1 MTTGLNLPHFVER
14 SARSL
19 DSDHKL
25 GKTVPR
31 KDKHVTHQITLE
43 LLADMAGL
51 EKADKALDELALA
64 VQLPEQTLFQVRL
77 VLEEVLMNVI
87 SYGAG
92 DSAVPHVQLNM
103 AQKDGT
109 LSMEI
114 ADNGVA
120 FDPLQLPAPDL
131 DAEID
136 DRPIGGLGIFLVRE
150 LMDSVT
156 YRRDGDWNRLVVTKT
171 VPT

>member
-1 MTTGLNLPHFVER
+1 VER
-14 SARSL
+14 SAWSF

-31 KDKHVTHQITLE
+31 KDKHVAYQITLE
-43 LLADMAGL
+43 LSADMAGL
-51 EKADKALDELALA
+51 EKADKTLDELALA
-64 VQLPEQTLFQVRL
+64 VHLPEETLFQVRL

-92 DSAVPHVQLNM
+92 GGAVPRVKLSM
-103 AQKDGT
+103 AQEDST

-114 ADNGVA
+114 ADNGIA

-156 YRRDGDWNRLVVTKT
+156 YRRDGDWNRLRVTKT

>member
-1 MTTGLNLPHFVER
+1 MTY
-14 SARSL
+14 
-19 DSDHKL
+19 
-25 GKTVPR
+25 
-31 KDKHVTHQITLE
+31 QITLE

-51 EKADKALDELALA
+51 EKADKSLDELALA
-64 VQLPEQTLFQVRL
+64 VQLPEETLFQVRL

-92 DSAVPHVQLNM
+92 DGAVPHVQLNM

-114 ADNGVA
+114 ADNGIA

>member
-1 MTTGLNLPHFVER
+1 M
-14 SARSL
+14 AY
-19 DSDHKL
+19 
-25 GKTVPR
+25 
-31 KDKHVTHQITLE
+31 QITLE

-51 EKADKALDELALA
+51 EKADKTLDELALA
-64 VQLPEQTLFQVRL
+64 VQLPEETLFQVRL

-92 DSAVPHVQLNM
+92 GGAVPHVQLNM
-103 AQKDGT
+103 AQQDGT

-114 ADNGVA
+114 ADNGIA

-156 YRRDGDWNRLVVTKT
+156 YRRDGDWNRLMVTKT
-171 VPT
+171 VPS

>member
-1 MTTGLNLPHFVER
+1 M
-14 SARSL
+14 AY
-19 DSDHKL
+19 
-25 GKTVPR
+25 
-31 KDKHVTHQITLE
+31 QITLE

-64 VQLPEQTLFQVRL
+64 VQLPEETLFQVRL

-92 DSAVPHVQLNM
+92 DGAVPHVQLNM

-114 ADNGVA
+114 ADNGIA

-156 YRRDGDWNRLVVTKT
+156 YRRDGDWNRLMVTKT

>member
-1 MTTGLNLPHFVER
+1 V
-14 SARSL
+14 AY
-19 DSDHKL
+19 
-25 GKTVPR
+25 
-31 KDKHVTHQITLE
+31 QITLE
-43 LLADMAGL
+43 LSADMAGL
-51 EKADKALDELALA
+51 EKADKTLDELAL
-64 VQLPEQTLFQVRL
+64 VVHLPEETLFQVRL

-92 DSAVPHVQLNM
+92 SGAVLHVQLNM
-103 AQKDGT
+103 AHEDGT

-114 ADNGVA
+114 ADNGIA

-156 YRRDGDWNRLVVTKT
+156 YRRDGDWNRLTVTKT
-171 VPT
+171 VPI

>member
-1 MTTGLNLPHFVER
+1 M
-14 SARSL
+14 AY
-19 DSDHKL
+19 
-25 GKTVPR
+25 
-31 KDKHVTHQITLE
+31 QITLE

-64 VQLPEQTLFQVRL
+64 VQLPEETLFQVRL

-92 DSAVPHVQLNM
+92 DGAVPHVQLNM

-114 ADNGVA
+114 ADNGIA

-156 YRRDGDWNRLVVTKT
+156 YRRDGDWNRLMVTKT
-171 VPT
+171 VST

>member
-1 MTTGLNLPHFVER
+1 V
-14 SARSL
+14 AY
-19 DSDHKL
+19 
-25 GKTVPR
+25 
-31 KDKHVTHQITLE
+31 QITLE
-43 LLADMAGL
+43 LSADMAGL
-51 EKADKALDELALA
+51 EKADKTLDEFALA
-64 VQLPEQTLFQVRL
+64 VHLPEETLFQARL

-92 DSAVPHVQLNM
+92 GGAVPDVQLNM

-114 ADNGVA
+114 ADNGIA

-131 DAEID
+131 DADID

-156 YRRDGDWNRLVVTKT
+156 YRRDGDWNRLMVTKT
-171 VPT
+171 APS

>member
-1 MTTGLNLPHFVER
+1 M
-14 SARSL
+14 
-19 DSDHKL
+19 L

-31 KDKHVTHQITLE
+31 KDKHVAYQITLE

-51 EKADKALDELALA
+51 EKADKTLDELALA
-64 VQLPEQTLFQVRL
+64 VHLPEETLFQIRL

-92 DSAVPHVQLNM
+92 DGAVPHVQLNM

-109 LSMEI
+109 FSMEI
-114 ADNGVA
+114 ADNGIA

-131 DAEID
+131 NAEID

-156 YRRDGDWNRLVVTKT
+156 YRRDGDWNRLMVTKT

>member
-1 MTTGLNLPHFVER
+1 V
-14 SARSL
+14 AY
-19 DSDHKL
+19 
-25 GKTVPR
+25 
-31 KDKHVTHQITLE
+31 QITLE
-43 LLADMAGL
+43 LSADMAGL
-51 EKADKALDELALA
+51 EKADKTLDELAL
-64 VQLPEQTLFQVRL
+64 VVHLPEETLFQVRL

-92 DSAVPHVQLNM
+92 GGAVPHVQLNM
-103 AQKDGT
+103 AHEDGT

-114 ADNGVA
+114 ADNGIA

-156 YRRDGDWNRLVVTKT
+156 YRRDGDWNRLTVTKT
-171 VPT
+171 VPI

>member
-1 MTTGLNLPHFVER
+1 MAYR
-14 SARSL
+14 
-19 DSDHKL
+19 
-25 GKTVPR
+25 
-31 KDKHVTHQITLE
+31 ITLE
-43 LLADMAGL
+43 LSADMAGL
-51 EKADKALDELALA
+51 EKADKTLDEFALA
-64 VQLPEQTLFQVRL
+64 VHLGEEPLFQLRL

-92 DSAVPHVQLNM
+92 GGAVPHVQLNM
-103 AQKDGT
+103 VHEENT

-114 ADNGVA
+114 ADNGIA
-120 FDPLQLPAPDL
+120 FDPLQLPPPDL

-156 YRRDGDWNRLVVTKT
+156 YRRDGDWNRLMVTKT
-171 VPT
+171 VGI

>member
-1 MTTGLNLPHFVER
+1 MTY
-14 SARSL
+14 
-19 DSDHKL
+19 
-25 GKTVPR
+25 
-31 KDKHVTHQITLE
+31 QITLE

-51 EKADKALDELALA
+51 EKADKTLDELALA
-64 VQLPEQTLFQVRL
+64 VHLPDETLFQVRL

-92 DSAVPHVQLNM
+92 EGAVPHVQLNM

-114 ADNGVA
+114 ADNGIA

-131 DAEID
+131 HAEID

-156 YRRDGDWNRLVVTKT
+156 YRRDGEWNRLRVTKT

>member
-1 MTTGLNLPHFVER
+1 M
-14 SARSL
+14 AY
-19 DSDHKL
+19 
-25 GKTVPR
+25 
-31 KDKHVTHQITLE
+31 QITLE

-51 EKADKALDELALA
+51 EKADKSLDELALA
-64 VQLPEQTLFQVRL
+64 VQLPEETLFQVRL

-92 DSAVPHVQLNM
+92 DGAVPHVQLNM

-114 ADNGVA
+114 ADNGIA

-156 YRRDGDWNRLVVTKT
+156 YRRDGDWNRLMVTKI

>member
-1 MTTGLNLPHFVER
+1 V
-14 SARSL
+14 AY
-19 DSDHKL
+19 
-25 GKTVPR
+25 
-31 KDKHVTHQITLE
+31 QITLE

-51 EKADKALDELALA
+51 EKADKTLDELALA
-64 VQLPEQTLFQVRL
+64 VQLPEETLFQVRL

-92 DSAVPHVQLNM
+92 GGAVPHVQLNM
-103 AQKDGT
+103 AQQDGT

-114 ADNGVA
+114 ADNGIA

-156 YRRDGDWNRLVVTKT
+156 YRRDGDWNRLMVTKT
-171 VPT
+171 VPS

>member
-1 MTTGLNLPHFVER
+1 V
-14 SARSL
+14 AY
-19 DSDHKL
+19 
-25 GKTVPR
+25 
-31 KDKHVTHQITLE
+31 QITLE

-51 EKADKALDELALA
+51 EKADKTLDELALA
-64 VQLPEQTLFQVRL
+64 VQLPEETLFQVRL

-92 DSAVPHVQLNM
+92 DGAVPHVQLNM

-109 LSMEI
+109 LSLEI
-114 ADNGVA
+114 ADNGIA

-156 YRRDGDWNRLVVTKT
+156 YRRDGDWNRLMVTKT

>member
-1 MTTGLNLPHFVER
+1 V
-14 SARSL
+14 AY
-19 DSDHKL
+19 
-25 GKTVPR
+25 
-31 KDKHVTHQITLE
+31 QITLE

-64 VQLPEQTLFQVRL
+64 VQLPEETLFQVRL

-92 DSAVPHVQLNM
+92 DGAVPHVQLNM

-114 ADNGVA
+114 ADNGIA

-156 YRRDGDWNRLVVTKT
+156 YRRDGDWNRLMVTKT
-171 VPT
+171 VST